1 VSVVNVVFKSEL
13 VYNYDM
19 KNKQNHFIALKV
31 ILTGIIFFFTVSASF
46 SQQTDST
53 ATDSLQFDYGQINYN
68 EVVNSSSFPSLTIA
82 QQDSLFMARKDS
94 LRRDSIG
101 KASSMLSTSYLNR
114 KRKYVPLPSSIILTF
129 TDSAL
134 IRAEHYLA
142 IEEYF
147 LTTFKKTAK
156 KTILSVLLG
165 KKVEL
170 TTAYVK
176 ALPLLQAEYE
186 EKKETRFV
194 SNEELNT
201 YKEKQMEYF
210 DAVVDVVMD
219 IKSEFIAVTEL
230 DTSLFSVQ
238 LLIDEFTVK
247 PIKKTLLPLNS
258 NITEFIPWY
267 QRKLILSFP
276 RFRNGEDIW
285 FERNVALTIQLMNPD
300 MLPDTKYQTIFRFDL
315 NHDIRIDPKE
325 ALNSLNSN

>member
-1 VSVVNVVFKSEL
+1 
-13 VYNYDM
+13 M
-19 KNKQNHFIALKV
+19 KNKQKRFIAFKFIV
-31 ILTGIIFFFTVSASF
+31 TGIISFFVVSISLA
-46 SQQTDST
+46 QQTDST
-53 ATDSLQFDYGQINYN
+53 ATDSLQFDYGQIDYN
-68 EVVNSSSFPSLTIA
+68 KAVNSSSFPSLSIA
-82 QQDSLFMARKDS
+82 QQDSLYMARKDS
-94 LRRDSIG
+94 LRRDSIA
-101 KASSMLSTSYLNR
+101 KASSMLTTNYLNR

-142 IEEYF
+142 IEDYF
-147 LTTFKKTAK
+147 LTTFKKTTK

-170 TTAYVK
+170 TTAYVR

-194 SNEELNT
+194 SDQELNT

-210 DAVVDVVMD
+210 DAVVDVVLD

-230 DTSLFSVQ
+230 DTSLFSIQ

-258 NITEFIPWY
+258 YITEFIPWY
-267 QRKLILSFP
+267 QRKVILSFP
-276 RFRNGEDIW
+276 RFYKGEDIW
-285 FERNVALTIQLMNPD
+285 FERNISLTIQLMNPD

-315 NHDIRIDPKE
+315 NHDLRIDPKE

>member
-1 VSVVNVVFKSEL
+1 
-13 VYNYDM
+13 M
-19 KNKQNHFIALKV
+19 KNKQKRFIAFKFIV
-31 ILTGIIFFFTVSASF
+31 TGIISFFVVSISLA
-46 SQQTDST
+46 QQTDST
-53 ATDSLQFDYGQINYN
+53 ATDSLQFDYGQIDYN
-68 EVVNSSSFPSLTIA
+68 KAVNSSSFPSLSIA
-82 QQDSLFMARKDS
+82 QQDSLYMARKDS
-94 LRRDSIG
+94 LRRDSIA
-101 KASSMLSTSYLNR
+101 KASSMLTTNYLNR

-142 IEEYF
+142 IEDYF
-147 LTTFKKTAK
+147 LTTFKKTTK

-170 TTAYVK
+170 TTAYVR

-194 SNEELNT
+194 SDQELNT

-210 DAVVDVVMD
+210 DAVVDVVLD

-230 DTSLFSVQ
+230 DTSLFSIQ

-258 NITEFIPWY
+258 YITEFIPWY
-267 QRKLILSFP
+267 ERRIILSFP
-276 RFRNGEDIW
+276 RYHKGEDIW
-285 FERNVALTIQLMNPD
+285 FERNVALTIQLMNPN
-300 MLPDTKYQTIFRFDL
+300 MLPDTKYQTIFRFDM
-315 NHDIRIDPKE
+315 NHDLRIDPKE